1 MILCFFLSGTKC
13 VTDMKETGIDTT
25 MTEIVAEIGEG
36 SVSVI
41 HGMTETAIV
50 GGQSPNPGP
59 LQGQNPKTGHS
70 VCQPISG

>member
-13 VTDMKETGIDTT
+13 VIGMKETGIDTT

-70 VCQPISG
+70 VCRLISG

>member
-1 MILCFFLSGTKC
+1 
-13 VTDMKETGIDTT
+13 MKETGIDTT
-25 MTEIVAEIGEG
+25 MTEIVAEIEG

-41 HGMTETAIV
+41 HVMTETAIV

-70 VCQPISG
+70 VCPPISG

>member
-1 MILCFFLSGTKC
+1 MMILCFFLSGTKC
-13 VTDMKETGIDTT
+13 VTETGIDTT

-70 VCQPISG
+70 VCRPISG